1 MKVYTIWSS
10 EDEGFRFP
18 ATDIAYTSLDR
29 AVIVAEKLGAGSEF
43 ICPKED
49 LHHLAAPNTQGEV
62 VKVFCLY
69 DDSIRSMK
77 HALKCV
83 SGKSSLYAIDWL
95 FIIELTVE

>member
-1 MKVYTIWSS
+1 MKVYTIWTS

-18 ATDIAYTSLDR
+18 ATNVAYASLNR
-29 AVIVAEKLGAGSEF
+29 ALIVAEKHGAGTEF
-43 ICPKED
+43 TCAKKD

-69 DDSIRSMK
+69 DDSIISMK
-77 HALKCV
+77 EALKHV

-95 FIIELTVE
+95 FIIEMTVE